1 MKTAISIPDELFN
14 KVDEL
19 AAELHLSR
27 SQIFTEAVME
37 YLKRQQNMKILDAI
51 NKVYSEDDTEEEKR
65 LREEGKK
72 HYAGL
77 LKDEKW

>member
-27 SQIFTEAVME
+27 SQIFTDAVIE
-37 YLKRQQNMKILDAI
+37 YLKRQQNLKILEAI
-51 NKVYSEDDTEEEKR
+51 NKVYSEHETDEEKR

-72 HYAGL
+72 HYTGL

>member
-51 NKVYSEDDTEEEKR
+51 NKVYSEDDTEEEER

>member
-19 AAELHLSR
+19 ASELHLSR
-27 SQIFTEAVME
+27 SQVFTDAVIE
-37 YLKRQQNMKILDAI
+37 YLERQQNLKILEAI
-51 NKVYSEDDTEEEKR
+51 NKVYSEGETEDEKR

>member
-19 AAELHLSR
+19 ASELHLSR
-27 SQIFTEAVME
+27 SQVFTDAVIE
-37 YLKRQQNMKILDAI
+37 YLERQQNLKILEAI
-51 NKVYSEDDTEEEKR
+51 NKVYSEDETEDEKR

>member
-19 AAELHLSR
+19 ASELHLSR
-27 SQIFTEAVME
+27 SQVFTDAVIE
-37 YLKRQQNMKILDAI
+37 YLERQQNLKILEAI
-51 NKVYSEDDTEEEKR
+51 NKVYSEDETEVEKR

>member
-1 MKTAISIPDELFN
+1 MKTAISIPDDLFKRVEN
-14 KVDEL
+14 F

-27 SQIFTEAVME
+27 SQVFTDAVRE
-37 YLKRQQNMKILDAI
+37 YIERRRNEKILDAI
-51 NKVYSEDDTEEEKR
+51 NRGYSDVETEEEKR
-65 LREEGKK
+65 LREESKK

>member
-37 YLKRQQNMKILDAI
+37 YLKRQQNLKILDAI

>member
-27 SQIFTEAVME
+27 SQIFTDAVIE
-37 YLKRQQNMKILDAI
+37 YLKRQQNLKILEAI
-51 NKVYSEDDTEEEKR
+51 NTVYSDDETDEEKR
-65 LREEGKK
+65 FREEGKK